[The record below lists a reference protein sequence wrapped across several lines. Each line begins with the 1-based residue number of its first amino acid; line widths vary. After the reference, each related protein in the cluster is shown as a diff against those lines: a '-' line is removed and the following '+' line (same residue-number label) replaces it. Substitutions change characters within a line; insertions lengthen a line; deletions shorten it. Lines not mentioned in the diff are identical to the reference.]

1 MGKLKEIPVPKN
13 GQLTAPRKVICCNRM
28 SARRIENNLPGLSPN
43 PTQCLTVAANSVRIR
58 KNGIEFHHD
67 QPLAPWTEMTVTL
80 QGSGLAKK
88 VNFTGVIVAC
98 TGNRQ
103 DGYEI
108 SMLFTHVSRLSQAR
122 LLAYS

>member
-1 MGKLKEIPVPKN
+1 
-13 GQLTAPRKVICCNRM
+13 M
-28 SARRIENNLPGLSPN
+28 SARKLEVNPLGLTSET
-43 PTQCLTVAANSVRIR
+43 TQCLSVPTNSVRIR
-58 KNGIEFHHD
+58 KNGIEFRHD
-67 QPLAPWTEMTVTL
+67 QPFTPWTEMTVTL

-98 TGNRQ
+98 KGDPQ

-108 SMLFTHVSRLSQAR
+108 SMLFTHVTRLSQAR